1 MNIKH
6 TQNKGVAS
14 ASRGT
19 HKHTRTSINRIP
31 SLRQKCPLSLW
42 PKYTKG
48 HICTLPSSTKHTRNA
63 CTTTSRITCFYVY
76 PDARLSP
83 SWPRFCRVLL
93 PCFPF
98 VFHPCPPLSL
108 HLLPIHLRLCLVFAS
123 PLVSIFFFPPFTP
136 THTPRLPIN
145 IETKT
150 RTRWNK
156 PYEREKKNVYSSSP
170 ETPTQSSPDFPES
183 LCYHSERPTSTA
195 KGNDAKFRKTRPF
208 TTDV

>member
-123 PLVSIFFFPPFTP
+123 PLVSIFFFPRSPP
-136 THTPRLPIN
+136 HTHRDSPSTSKLKQEHAGTN
-145 IETKT
+145 
-150 RTRWNK
+150 RTREK
-156 PYEREKKNVYSSSP
+156 KKNVYSSSP